1 MRREIQRYLTTP
13 LRLFSAYTL
22 AALVIC
28 IATIGLI
35 SPQGMSGQTAR
46 PTAKGAVVKMDRA
59 TLHQFLRSA
68 GYRTRGGI
76 GRATAESTDPRV
88 RSFPHFS
95 SSFTVK
101 GVTYPFT
108 MLGYPPK
115 SGRKAAFRSVIIPLR
130 MHFIGFG
137 PNGNINVDFDP
148 LPAVNNMIHSPMYRD
163 ANFVNGYGQF
173 GEMMQRAAFW
183 NKMDEDREWSVRMAR
198 PRILRPIDVEIFPDT
213 ADPMSPLIQI
223 GNDLVGNVL
232 IDFIDALAQS
242 IIQAEGF
249 AADEL
254 PVFVTGNVIAQAL
267 GYHSAF
273 SVNNANNSV
282 TLQTYLYTSWLDPAL
297 VEPIFADVSTF
308 NHENLEWMND
318 PYITNVVPVWMY
330 PPITDP
336 RTMCSG
342 NNLLEVG
349 DPQGNGPTFD
359 DFAAVAVPIDGV
371 TYHLQ
376 QLVLFQW
383 FTDEVPSSAENG
395 WYTFPDPTSITTP
408 ATYCP

>member
-1 MRREIQRYLTTP
+1 MRREIQQYLTTP

-35 SPQGMSGQTAR
+35 FPQGMSGQTAR

-68 GYRTRGGI
+68 GYRTRGGM
-76 GRATAESTDPRV
+76 GRAMAESTDPSV

-95 SSFTVK
+95 SSFTAK

-137 PNGNINVDFDP
+137 PNGSINVDFDP

-242 IIQAEGF
+242 IIQPEGF

-273 SVNNANNSV
+273 SVNNAK
-282 TLQTYLYTSWLDPAL
+282 PRM
-297 VEPIFADVSTF
+297 ADTHSR
-308 NHENLEWMND
+308 
-318 PYITNVVPVWMY
+318 I
-330 PPITDP
+330 
-336 RTMCSG
+336 
-342 NNLLEVG
+342 
-349 DPQGNGPTFD
+349 
-359 DFAAVAVPIDGV
+359 
-371 TYHLQ
+371 
-376 QLVLFQW
+376 
-383 FTDEVPSSAENG
+383 
-395 WYTFPDPTSITTP
+395 
-408 ATYCP
+408 